1 MELEARSCRAPEK
14 RKKVL
19 DRVKAYQAAL
29 KDLQAEFTA
38 AKQQVEREM
47 LFGTSGNG
55 SALDEAEDAYAAD
68 DRARLLAANDSLG
81 RQSDSVK
88 RSMAMLAETEMVGME
103 ISKELG
109 RNRETIENAHMR
121 VKEVDMMVSARGCA
135 GLRAWERKCRVGM
148 CLARSAARSTY
159 RTCGTPAT
167 RAYTC
172 DRCFISPRAH
182 CAYMRASMRRAA
194 GTSHVHPPPRRR
206 AQRGE
211 RYGT

>member
-1 MELEARSCRAPEK
+1 MGKIEEALRQGSASVKQMELEARSCRAPEK

-29 KDLQAEFTA
+29 KDLQTEFTA

-47 LFGTSGNG
+47 LFGSSGNG

-121 VKEVDMMVSARGCA
+121 VKEVDMMVSEVREA
-135 GLRAWERKCRVGM
+135 
-148 CLARSAARSTY
+148 ARSASVGAGAPGGHASH
-159 RTCGTPAT
+159 AI
-167 RAYTC
+167 
-172 DRCFISPRAH
+172 DRPINAPQAC
-182 CAYMRASMRRAA
+182 
-194 GTSHVHPPPRRR
+194 
-206 AQRGE
+206 QR
-211 RYGT
+211 